1 MRRRLA
7 VLLLLGTA
15 FLPAGEAAAQFPPDS
30 FANLRVLP
38 KDIHRDSLIAMMA
51 GFTRALGVR
60 CSYCHQG
67 EVNQPLSTY
76 DFASDAKQSK
86 RNARIMIQ
94 MLRHINGEHL
104 AQLETRVT
112 PATRVE
118 CATCHRGVT
127 PPRSLQEI
135 LVASWQVGGADSA
148 LATYRALRQRYYGS
162 AAYDFGEVP
171 LTDVATAITQL
182 GGKIDDAER
191 LLALNV
197 EMNPTSNFAKRQ
209 HAPAA
214 IAKALVAGVDSAAAA
229 YAGLKTRYG
238 AMVGEQTLNT
248 VGYEMLRLGQVNG
261 AVDIF
266 RLMVREFPQSSNAYD
281 SLGEGYMI
289 KGDKAQAI
297 ASYERSLQL
306 DPRNDNARQKLA
318 QLRGG

>member
-30 FANLRVLP
+30 FTNLRVLP

-197 EMNPTSNFAKRQ
+197 EMNPTSNFAKATACPGRDRQ
-209 HAPAA
+209 GSGGRCRFRRGRLCGTQD
-214 IAKALVAGVDSAAAA
+214 ALRRDGGGTDPQHGGLRNAAA
-229 YAGLKTRYG
+229 GS
-238 AMVGEQTLNT
+238 
-248 VGYEMLRLGQVNG
+248 GQ
-261 AVDIF
+261 
-266 RLMVREFPQSSNAYD
+266 R
-281 SLGEGYMI
+281 
-289 KGDKAQAI
+289 
-297 ASYERSLQL
+297 
-306 DPRNDNARQKLA
+306 
-318 QLRGG
+318 RGGHLPADGSRVPSEFQCL